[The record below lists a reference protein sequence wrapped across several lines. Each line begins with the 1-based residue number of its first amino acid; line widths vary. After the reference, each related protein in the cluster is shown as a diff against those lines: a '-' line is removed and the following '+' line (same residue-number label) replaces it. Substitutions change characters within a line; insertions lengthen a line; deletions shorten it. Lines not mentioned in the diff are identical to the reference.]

1 MKENYDSITLDL
13 RFAWMNYLY
22 SRLEIDLFKLLLAGW
37 VVLGI
42 KLGGRQ
48 FEIGGQEE
56 ERSSEIIQVTI
67 AFL

>member
-1 MKENYDSITLDL
+1 LKENYDSITLDL